1 MPLHDSATSQGPAA
15 ARHEV
20 AALAKMGAQVAVVP
34 SQMSATSQAPLAA
47 LQTVP
52 VLRKV
57 SAGHVV
63 RVPLHI
69 SATSHVVPSALTCAG
84 RQTVDALAN
93 ALGGQV
99 LLLPSQTESS

>member
-1 MPLHDSATSQGPAA
+1 MQLPENRSSGGQRAPRPLQNSGGSQDTPSEGRHGTLVLSSTSGG
-15 ARHEV
+15 H
-20 AALAKMGAQVAVVP
+20 AAL
-34 SQMSATSQAPLAA
+34 
-47 LQTVP
+47 VP
-52 VLRKV
+52 V
-57 SAGHVV
+57 
-63 RVPLHI
+63 HI